1 MPINSNSWSLVGV
14 FLLVHTHRSS
24 FSFLPSFLYSVM
36 AITFEKKCVFMC
48 VFVCIPWNL
57 VWKFLSPG
65 LNFVCFCQV
74 PSNTANKGLFKP
86 NSCSLPRYG
95 LQILLRLW
103 VWIQL
108 LQNVVYFNSS
118 TPWSSPL
125 TFFFCVWYCVLLC
138 TKVTF
143 IGLPSGW

>member
-1 MPINSNSWSLVGV
+1 MDLYFLFCLV
-14 FLLVHTHRSS
+14 F
-24 FSFLPSFLYSVM
+24 FDSVM
-36 AITFEKKCVFMC
+36 PVTFEKKCVCMC

-57 VWKFLSPG
+57 EWKFLSPG

-74 PSNTANKGLFKP
+74 PSDTGNKGLFKP
-86 NSCSLPRYG
+86 NSCGLPRYG

-125 TFFFCVWYCVLLC
+125 TFFLSFFFVILC
-138 TKVTF
+138 SALHQGNLHWTPLWMVR
-143 IGLPSGW
+143 I